1 MEFRQMA
8 DMEIIN
14 NHMMEEEINHRVRIG
29 KRIAELRKLK
39 GVSQSKLATL
49 TGLDSGYIG
58 RLEMGRIDVG
68 IENLSKIGDML
79 DADIDF
85 ILRK

>member
-1 MEFRQMA
+1 
-8 DMEIIN
+8 
-14 NHMMEEEINHRVRIG
+14 MEEEINHRVRIG

-79 DADIDF
+79 DADLDF